1 MILRAAKPVA
11 AFASLLTIAACS
23 VFGSEAA
30 PEPGYT
36 VVTAEEP
43 FEVRDYGKL
52 VVVKTPMSDGSSAA
66 FRRLFNYISGENSGA
81 RKIPMT
87 APVLSTDDAEG
98 TKIPMTA
105 PVLQSSEGNREMVFV
120 LTDEFTAETA
130 PVPTNPNVTL
140 ATIPPRRVGVVR
152 YSGSLDGRAPA
163 EEARLREWFGTKG
176 FQAEGPAETAGYN
189 PPWTLPAYRRNEV
202 LIPIVRKQ

>member
-1 MILRAAKPVA
+1 MMLRAAKAVA
-11 AFASLLTIAACS
+11 AFASLLSIAACS

-36 VVTAEEP
+36 VVIAEEP
-43 FEVRDYGKL
+43 FEVRDYGEL

-87 APVLSTDDAEG
+87 APVVSSDASEG

-105 PVLQSSEGNREMVFV
+105 PVLQSSDGNREMVFV
-120 LTDEFTAETA
+120 LTDEFTSETA
-130 PVPTNPNVTL
+130 PVPTDPMVTL

-163 EEARLREWFGTKG
+163 EEARLREWLGTNG
-176 FQAEGPAETAGYN
+176 FLPEGQAEIAGYN

-202 LIPIVRKQ
+202 LIPVARD